1 MRNILLIVL
10 TLLYSLFS
18 RAGTPEYGLYMQSY
32 PLSLSNFTS
41 MTLDDG
47 KPIKIRRK
55 SLDLEFS
62 LWVRQDNVFGSVFRV
77 ITNKGD
83 NIDLMYYWA
92 SNTGSRYPLLLVG
105 EEVYLLEKEVKVAT
119 WLPVSLSLDP
129 VKGKIT
135 LRYDEEDVVV
145 SSDIIKGAK
154 SVRIAFGH
162 CPFEGF
168 ISDDIASV
176 NVKDIL
182 IKRDNREIR
191 FWRMAQH
198 VNDTCYD
205 EISGSPAVGTNT
217 KWLMDDHIT
226 WRKIHEQAF
235 DVTPS
240 IAYDPVNHRF
250 FAVSDQEMHIVT
262 LPLEK
267 GGEEYPKSSVE
278 VFSIV
283 GGNYAANAPNQLIYI
298 PSVQTLL
305 SYNQT
310 EDIYSVFDFS
320 LNSWKSQ
327 QKPSKE
333 HNYWNSTVV
342 FNPKDSVLISFG
354 GYGHYHYNNELLFC
368 YPFHENRPMK
378 RLNL

>member
-62 LWVRQDNVFGSVFRV
+62 LWVRQDNVFGSVFSV

-283 GGNYAANAPNQLIYI
+283 GVIMP
-298 PSVQTLL
+298 QTLPT
-305 SYNQT
+305 S
-310 EDIYSVFDFS
+310 
-320 LNSWKSQ
+320 
-327 QKPSKE
+327 
-333 HNYWNSTVV
+333 
-342 FNPKDSVLISFG
+342 
-354 GYGHYHYNNELLFC
+354 
-368 YPFHENRPMK
+368 
-378 RLNL
+378 